1 MRLERRISDTPALCI
16 DCGVGTERGNPLA
29 YSRCG
34 CDATSQTTLQ
44 TCRNER
50 LSRKGNPA
58 AYRLVIMALIVLLAT
73 PTFAQSACDYP
84 HTFCRGS
91 YMSDGTQ
98 TKADMQLRAKF
109 NERSASGRFSHRKP
123 VVATE
128 FEKMLKRGPLSTQ

>member
-1 MRLERRISDTPALCI
+1 
-16 DCGVGTERGNPLA
+16 
-29 YSRCG
+29 
-34 CDATSQTTLQ
+34 
-44 TCRNER
+44 
-50 LSRKGNPA
+50 
-58 AYRLVIMALIVLLAT
+58 MALIVLLAT